1 MSWTADD
8 IGSLDG
14 TTAVV
19 TGPDS
24 GIGYHVTKQLA
35 RHDATVY
42 MASKTREHGD
52 EAREKLEDELESPD
66 LTVVECDLGSLDSI
80 AVAAETMTDE
90 LDSIDILCNNAG
102 VMALPYQKTDDGF
115 EYQIGVNHLGHFAL
129 TLQLIPLLDRG
140 NATAR
145 VICQS
150 SGMHERGSI
159 DPADLLYDEEG
170 YDRWQAYADSKL
182 ANLLFAYELDRRTER
197 HDLDLFAAGT
207 HPGYA
212 DTSLQYRGPQQDGS
226 RLKVAM
232 MKGMAM
238 LFAQSPAKGALPMLY
253 AATQEIKGQTYW
265 GPDGL
270 WNMRGHPVEQESSEQ
285 SYDDTLAAAL
295 WDRSEELT
303 GMTLADHAPE

>member
-1 MSWTADD
+1 MSFTADD

-14 TTAVV
+14 MSAVV

-35 RHDATVY
+35 RHGATVY
-42 MASKTREHGD
+42 MASKTEQNGRQ
-52 EAREKLEDELESPD
+52 AREKLEDDLGSPD
-66 LTVVECDLGSLDSI
+66 LTVIECDLGSLDSI
-80 AVAAETMTDE
+80 ATAAETITDE
-90 LDSIDILCNNAG
+90 IDSIDILCNNAG
-102 VMALPYQKTDDGF
+102 VMALPYQETEDGF

-129 TLQLIPLLDRG
+129 TLQLMPALDRG
-140 NATAR
+140 AETAR

-150 SGMHERGSI
+150 SGMHERGDV
-159 DPADLLYDEEG
+159 DPTNLLHDEDE

-182 ANLLFAYELDRRTER
+182 ANLLFAYELDRRTDE
-197 HDLDLFAAGT
+197 HELDLIAAGT

-238 LFAQSPAKGALPMLY
+238 LFAQSPANGALPMLY
-253 AATQEIKGQTYW
+253 AATQDIEGRRYW

-285 SYDDTLAAAL
+285 SYDETVAGTL

-303 GMTLADHAPE
+303 GIALEDHLP